1 MKIIT
6 LFRFLSDRLN
16 NVSITIK
23 HEGLRNSMNH
33 TLGMQ
38 SEIFPIMNLGANC
51 EGKTENNPV
60 SQKTQK
66 TTVLGAC
73 QVVSLYSLNS
83 LDGFKSASKEIKD
96 LELDVTGFD
105 ARQRKFHNPL
115 LMQYIVLATMSIRK
129 DEWQQLILITPLNM
143 RGNPPYSDLRN

>member
-1 MKIIT
+1 MYMKIIT

-51 EGKTENNPV
+51 EMKTE
-60 SQKTQK
+60 K
-66 TTVLGAC
+66 
-73 QVVSLYSLNS
+73 
-83 LDGFKSASKEIKD
+83 
-96 LELDVTGFD
+96 LELKGP
-105 ARQRKFHNPL
+105 QNRKKETVN
-115 LMQYIVLATMSIRK
+115 
-129 DEWQQLILITPLNM
+129 
-143 RGNPPYSDLRN
+143 